1 MGKDKVM
8 ELIEKFIDLGRIGKL
23 IKGIEMMI
31 ENILRKRRILYGYN
45 SYLREVQ
52 KMRSFLSGVV
62 SDPKDSKFFFP

>member
-31 ENILRKRRILYGYN
+31 EIILRKTRIPYGYN
-45 SYLREVQ
+45 SYLY
-52 KMRSFLSGVV
+52 
-62 SDPKDSKFFFP
+62 